1 MKETGQ
7 KELGAERPA
16 ASPTDEDLAARAASG
31 SRSAFEELVTRYSA
45 RLLHFLESR
54 SGPGSDAE
62 DLVQETFLKAY
73 RNIERF
79 DPGRRFSTW
88 LYTIALRLAISRHRS
103 QGARPLPLDPEGPAH
118 PSPGPQ
124 EALIRKEEA
133 QSAGNIWFL
142 ARTLKPREYEVLWLR
157 YAEEMPLKDIAR
169 TMKRS
174 QVGVRVLL
182 HRSRLRLGQRM
193 RATATS
199 PLRAEAA
206 PAGGKG
212 RPSYEKEKSN
222 AVFPL

>member
-1 MKETGQ
+1 MEEKRW
-7 KELGAERPA
+7 GAERTP
-16 ASPTDEDLAARAASG
+16 ASPTDEELAARAASG
-31 SRSAFEELVTRYSA
+31 SRSAFEELVTRYGA
-45 RLLHFLESR
+45 RLLHFLQSR
-54 SGPGSDAE
+54 SGPGGDAE

-73 RNIERF
+73 RNIGRF

-88 LYTIALRLAISRHRS
+88 LYTIAFRLAVSHHRS
-103 QGARPLPLDPEGPAH
+103 HGTKPLPLDSEGPDN
-118 PSPGPQ
+118 PSAGPQ

-133 QSAGNIWFL
+133 RHAGNIWLL

-157 YAEEMPLKDIAR
+157 YSVEMPLRDIAR

-182 HRSRLRLGQRM
+182 HRSRLRL
-193 RATATS
+193 AEK
-199 PLRAEAA
+199 LRQPSIPALPEEAA

-212 RPSYEKEKSN
+212 RPSYEKEKSH